1 MSAYTRGAA
10 FAERAETEKGT
21 LAPGMQADLAVLTQ
35 DIFTIAPDQL
45 PATEAWMTIV
55 GGEIVHAV
63 TPFDTLILAARVPPA
78 ARAT

>member
-1 MSAYTRGAA
+1 
-10 FAERAETEKGT
+10 
-21 LAPGMQADLAVLTQ
+21 MQADLAVLTQ

-63 TPFDTLILAARVPPA
+63 TPN
-78 ARAT
+78 